1 MSYEIRFADSTA
13 AEVLQGIFLE
23 SDMDLAGEIE
33 EHIVISRGDTIIG
46 GGMLTQTD
54 QDAFHLIVF
63 AISEHE
69 RTHGLGRLLLERL
82 LQQPW
87 AFCYDGSMPEGSSY
101 RVTTVAK
108 GKSAGFYGKLGFIPC
123 GFSDLTAP
131 FAGQCND
138 CPEAADCHPV
148 AMSCSCTI
156 AGPDTHSNSEE
167 CCHE

>member
-1 MSYEIRFADSTA
+1 VPYEIRFADSTD

-33 EHIVISRGDTIIG
+33 EHIVISKGDSIIG

-54 QDAFHLIVF
+54 RDLFHLIVF

-87 AFCYDGSMPEGSSY
+87 DFCQGGSMPEGSSY

-108 GKSAGFYGKLGFIPC
+108 GKSAGFYGKLGFVPC
-123 GFSDLTAP
+123 EFSELADP
-131 FAGQCND
+131 FAGQCDD

-148 AMSCSCTI
+148 AMRCSCSV
-156 AGPDTHSNSEE
+156 AGADTQSVSDGAVS
-167 CCHE
+167 

>member
-1 MSYEIRFADSTA
+1 MPYEIRFADSTD

-33 EHIVISRGDTIIG
+33 EHIVISRGDSIIG

-54 QDAFHLIVF
+54 QDLFHLIVF

-87 AFCYDGSMPEGSSY
+87 AFCRDASMPECSSY

-108 GKSAGFYGKLGFIPC
+108 GKSAGFYGKLGFVPC
-123 GFSDLTAP
+123 DFSDLAAP
-131 FAGQCND
+131 FAGQCDD
-138 CPEAADCHPV
+138 CPEAAECHPV
-148 AMSCSCTI
+148 AMSCSCSI
-156 AGPDTHSNSEE
+156 AGADTQSVSDGAVS
-167 CCHE
+167 